1 MTRVWACWLQF
12 VCVAVGASGW
22 DTAPH
27 RAITKAAVD
36 SLPAAVAAKLGNERA
51 DLIETYCILPDRYV
65 EVEQHGFTRAG
76 PGPKTAEELRPYCV
90 RPDGRM
96 VHSATFDREEDLDSL
111 IFLTE
116 RILTALSEKRVR
128 DAALYTG
135 VLAHFIEDSMSPPH
149 SVLAED
155 LQELGPG
162 LPNLH
167 RALEH
172 SVAEFAIAKR
182 EKAMPVGTLLH
193 GLESL
198 LDRVYV
204 GAERNRKALPEMV
217 RAVRANDVATVE
229 RFRMEAARGAAEI
242 LADGLMLLL
251 GVR

>member
-1 MTRVWACWLQF
+1 MTRFWVCWLQF
-12 VCVAVGASGW
+12 VCAAVGAWGW

-27 RAITKAAVD
+27 RTITKAALD
-36 SLPAAVAAKLGNERA
+36 SLPAALTAKLGVERA
-51 DLIETYCILPDRYV
+51 NLIETYCILPDRYI
-65 EVEQHGFTRAG
+65 EMEQHGFRRAG

-116 RILTALSEKRVR
+116 RILTALSEKRTR
-128 DAALYTG
+128 DAAMFAG

-172 SVAEFAIAKR
+172 SVPEFSIAKR
-182 EKAMPVGTLLH
+182 DKAAAGGTLLQ
-193 GLESL
+193 GLQSV
-198 LDRVYV
+198 LDRVYR
-204 GAERNRKALPEMV
+204 GAERNRKALPAMV
-217 RAVRANDVATVE
+217 RAVRANEVTEVE
-229 RFRMEAARGAAEI
+229 RYRLEAAREAAEI
-242 LADGLMLLL
+242 LADGLMLLFS
-251 GVR
+251 VR